1 MTTAVG
7 GQGEKKK
14 KTYSTKSTY
23 IPLDPQRHSRAVAF
37 IHTARNIPWYLK
49 QWIPT
54 SSERMHTPMMY
65 GTVMIMIISSAG
77 YDGGDCCEC
86 TCADTEEYTC
96 GDNGEFDCVDP
107 RSLCAHVEV
116 GTKTSVTVS
125 ANAYDTRGNSAGIG
139 CGASG
144 CEPALARD
152 GDGEGAESRWSC
164 AQKIVP
170 DGSLCEITFTFG
182 EPQDIKGSQIA
193 FLNGDD
199 RTRSVEVRAGC
210 IPGTWWAYPR
220 HEYGRPVP
228 SSIRKRG
235 RR

>member
-1 MTTAVG
+1 M
-7 GQGEKKK
+7 
-14 KTYSTKSTY
+14 
-23 IPLDPQRHSRAVAF
+23 HSRSTSY
-37 IHTARNIPWYLK
+37 ILRR
-49 QWIPT
+49 QWILANL
-54 SSERMHTPMMY
+54 ERTHKSIFLWY
-65 GTVMIMIISSAG
+65 GFDLVISTAG

-86 TCADTEEYTC
+86 TCANTEEYTC

-116 GTKTSVTVS
+116 GTKTSVAVS
-125 ANAYDTRGNSAGIG
+125 ANAYDTRGNSAGVG
-139 CGASG
+139 CGSSG

-152 GDGEGAESRWSC
+152 GDAEGAESRWSC

-170 DGSLCEITFTFG
+170 DGALCEITFTFG

-210 IPGTWWAYPR
+210 IYSGSTHAISK
-220 HEYGRPVP
+220 GRPVA
-228 SSIRKRG
+228 S
-235 RR
+235 